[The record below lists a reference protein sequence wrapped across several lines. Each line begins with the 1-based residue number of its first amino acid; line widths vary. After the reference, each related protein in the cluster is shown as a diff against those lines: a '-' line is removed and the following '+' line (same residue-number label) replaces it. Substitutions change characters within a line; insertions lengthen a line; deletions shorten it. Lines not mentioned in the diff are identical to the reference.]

1 MGMDGVVITVQDSC
15 KNAFVCWWIHGLWIA
30 CCPGSRLVFVDAG
43 TCAEVPSKLYCSF
56 MDSFLYP
63 WVLSWSWVQSNQ
75 ELHWKTAIQAIW
87 TLGSTVWGWSFP
99 PNLLLETTLGGRG
112 PWWWPRKLWLAKHG
126 WKRKMDAVMCT
137 LWTCTVIRVLFYFIL
152 FSFLL
157 VLLTHRWSQELSR
170 LPLSLIFLKGSSLRY
185 YNHRY

>member
-1 MGMDGVVITVQDSC
+1 MDCMLSWQPPGICRCWYMCRSTKQIILLVHGFFSLPLSLVLIMSTVQPRTALKDCNS
-15 KNAFVCWWIHGLWIA
+15 G
-30 CCPGSRLVFVDAG
+30 
-43 TCAEVPSKLYCSF
+43 Y
-56 MDSFLYP
+56 MDSWLDCVRM
-63 WVLSWSWVQSNQ
+63 VLPT
-75 ELHWKTAIQAIW
+75 KFT
-87 TLGSTVWGWSFP
+87 P
-99 PNLLLETTLGGRG
+99 LETTLGGRG